1 MFYEEEIDRYHS
13 VQFHYEAG
21 TDNLHLKALA
31 AKIWAS
37 FSEADQTEIEPK
49 ANRKSRL
56 TGNPAIQSLAHRSD
70 AVPVHTTCKAQQG
83 YERLL

>member
-1 MFYEEEIDRYHS
+1 MFYEEEMDRYHS

-37 FSEADQTEIEPK
+37 FSEADQNRNRTE
-49 ANRKSRL
+49 
-56 TGNPAIQSLAHRSD
+56 G
-70 AVPVHTTCKAQQG
+70 
-83 YERLL
+83 